1 MKQKFINLVI
11 AINLLFVLNGS
22 AQTTPGL
29 KKFIPPSPNAA
40 ALGKYG
46 DIPVGLYTGIPSISI
61 PLYTLKGRDLEL
73 PINLSYHAGGIKV
86 EEIASWVGIGWSLNA
101 GGVITRSVRGFPD
114 DVPTGYFN
122 NRSTIVPLAKKY
134 IANLNPTTS
143 YLIGA
148 GNADQ
153 ADLQM
158 LNQVK
163 DQVTDAEPDIF
174 YFNFG
179 KYSGKFFMNENG
191 QFVVSPLEALKI
203 EYQYISGVNANQIA
217 RWTLTTP
224 DGVKYVFGNSLDG
237 QKTAIEKN
245 DNAAQTGITT
255 TGWYLMEIYSPNNDL
270 ITLDYNTISYNYNN
284 KSAETINFILDESG
298 SQPPAHLPSF
308 DKNVVTNFMT
318 VPKLKSITSANGK
331 ITFDATT
338 RRTDLPGDTSLSAV
352 NIFSNVDLI
361 NPLRKF
367 VFYYDYV
374 NGGRLTLDSLAEFSA
389 TNAASGNKYK
399 FEYNTT
405 QLPNADPYGTT
416 INSQDLWGYYNGV
429 PNSVLP
435 QSFYITTPP
444 YGTITIFGADR
455 HSDESYMMAGVL
467 KKIIYPTG
475 GYSLFEYEANKV
487 YASNSDNSIPTPPAG
502 KYASLQYLTGQT
514 LADTFTVS
522 YATSGGVPGGTTRVT
537 VSSIAMGHT
546 QPPGCQ
552 ISPSGYSTCYTASIE
567 GINGTSFP
575 IQYIKDGTST
585 VDLANGTYKI
595 VGKGELVQG
604 YPNASYLFYLDL
616 NWNEYPPQGNGG
628 SQSMVN
634 KTIGGLRI
642 KRITSNDNISTSVKK
657 YLYTKFNDTA
667 SSGVL
672 VNNPYHYANVFE
684 ILSGCGAT
692 NYAQVRS
699 YPLTPLLQTQG
710 SSIGYQNVTELAG
723 ENGENGKTE
732 YSYTTA
738 TDFPDDLK
746 EYRPYP
752 PSCTYDWRRG
762 QLLKSTVYKNSSGN
776 FIAVKSNSNKYTFG
790 AKSSAGYGLS
800 VETGIQILQCAS
812 PLVTLAANAYYVSG
826 YKTIS
831 EFYYLQ
837 SDTTKVYDQN
847 TPSSY
852 VQNINTYNYDTSNGH
867 YQLTSTVTQS
877 SKNETLQTDIKYPQD
892 IVLTGAAET
901 ARQSLISKFML
912 TPVIDQ
918 ITSRNGAQISKTR
931 TNYKVFGNGLT
942 LPESIEL
949 QISSN
954 PSEKRVEFLKYDGY
968 GNMIQQHKM
977 ADVLNSYIW
986 DYSSSYPIAAIINA
1000 DSSSVAYTSFEADGK
1015 GNWTFS
1021 AFQDTDA
1028 TAPTGKKALYITAT
1042 NKVSKS
1048 GLTIGKSYIVS
1059 FWSKHGLYT
1068 INGCTNTY
1076 KMGKTING
1084 WTYYEYAVVPTATTI
1099 TINGNSGGVGSI
1111 DEVRLYPSD
1120 AQMTTYTYQPLI
1132 GMTSQCDVN
1141 NRISYFEYDAFGR
1154 VRLIKDQDKNVIK
1167 KFCYNY
1173 AGQPANCDVAVP
1185 VSVTI
1190 TNSLNLSGFTA
1201 TYTNTV
1207 TLQQTAFTVPTTGNL
1222 IVTLPSGTYD
1232 LIVNRT
1238 AGNVGYAF
1246 TTCALSTN
1254 CGMTVHNITV
1264 NTNSC
1269 NTLLV
1274 ESSL

>member
-11 AINLLFVLNGS
+11 VSNLLLVLHS
-22 AQTTPGL
+22 IAQTTPGL
-29 KKFIPPSPNAA
+29 KKFTPPSPNAA

-46 DIPVGLYTGIPSISI
+46 DIPVGLYTGIPSINI
-61 PLYTLKGRDLEL
+61 PIYTLKGRELEL

-114 DVPTGYFN
+114 DVSTGYFN
-122 NRSTIVPLAKKY
+122 TRNTIVPLAKKY

-143 YLIGA
+143 YLSDA
-148 GNADQ
+148 GNADP

-163 DQVTDAEPDIF
+163 DQITDAEPDIF

-179 KYSGKFFMNENG
+179 KYSGKFFMNESG

-203 EYQYISGVNANQIA
+203 EYQYISGINANQIA

-255 TGWYLMEIYSPNNDL
+255 TGWYLVEIYSPNNDL
-270 ITLDYNTISYNYNN
+270 ITFDYNTISYNYNN
-284 KSAETINFILDESG
+284 KSAETVNLILGESG

-318 VPKLKSITSANGK
+318 VPKLKSITSAIGK
-331 ITFDATT
+331 ITFDVTA
-338 RRTDLPGDTSLSAV
+338 RRTDLPGDSSLNAV
-352 NIFSNVDLI
+352 NIFSNLDLN

-367 VFYYDYV
+367 VFYYDYA
-374 NGGRLTLDSLAEFSA
+374 NGGRLTLDSLAELSA
-389 TNAASGNKYK
+389 TNTTSGNKYK
-399 FEYNTT
+399 FEYNAT
-405 QLPNADPYGTT
+405 QLPNPDPYGTT
-416 INSQDLWGYYNGV
+416 INSQDLWGFYNGV
-429 PNSVLP
+429 PNCVLP
-435 QSFYITTPP
+435 QSFYINTPD
-444 YGTITIFGADR
+444 YGTVTLFGADR

-487 YASNSDNSIPTPPAG
+487 YTSNSDNSIPNPPAG
-502 KYASLQYLTGQT
+502 KYANLQYLTGQT

-552 ISPSGYSTCYTASIE
+552 VSPSGYSTCYTASIE

-575 IQYIKDGTST
+575 IQYIRDGTST
-585 VDLANGTYKI
+585 VDLANGTYRI

-616 NWNEYPPQGNGG
+616 NWSEYPPQGNGG
-628 SQSMVN
+628 AQSMVN

-642 KRITSNDNISTSVKK
+642 KRITNNDNISTSVKK

-672 VNNPYHYANVFE
+672 VNSPYQYGNVFE
-684 ILSGCGAT
+684 VLSGCGFT
-692 NYAQVRS
+692 DYAQVRS

-738 TDFPDDLK
+738 TDFPDELK
-746 EYRPYP
+746 VYRPYP
-752 PSCTYDWRRG
+752 PSCAYDWRRG

-790 AKSSAGYGLS
+790 VKSSTGYGLS
-800 VETGIQILQCAS
+800 VETGIQISPCAT
-812 PLVTLAANAYYVSG
+812 LVALPANAYYVSG

-837 SDTTKVYDQN
+837 SDTTRIYDQN
-847 TPSSY
+847 TPASY
-852 VQNINTYNYDTSNGH
+852 IQNINTYSYDTSNGH
-867 YQLTSTVTQS
+867 YQLIGSTTQN
-877 SKNETLQTDIKYPQD
+877 SKSETLQTDIKYPQD
-892 IVLTGAAET
+892 IVLTGTAET
-901 ARQSLISKFML
+901 ARQNLISKFML

-918 ITSRNGAQISKTR
+918 VTSRNGVQINKTR
-931 TNYKVFGNGLT
+931 TNYKVFANGLA

-949 QISSN
+949 QISTN

-986 DYSSSYPIAAIINA
+986 DYSNTYPVAEIINA

-1015 GNWTFS
+1015 GNWNNYTGTITT
-1021 AFQDTDA
+1021 AITTA
-1028 TAPTGKKALYITAT
+1028 TMPPTG
-1042 NKVSKS
+1042 SKYY
-1048 GLTIGKSYIVS
+1048 GLTTSASLSKTGIISGKKYIVS
-1059 FWSKHGLYT
+1059 YWSK
-1068 INGCTNTY
+1068 NGAYSITGGTNTFIT
-1076 KMGKTING
+1076 GKLING
-1084 WTYYEYAVVPTATTI
+1084 WTYYEHTVTATSTTI
-1099 TINGNSGGVGSI
+1099 TIIGTGSI
-1111 DEVRLYPSD
+1111 DEVRLYPFD
-1120 AQMTTYTYQPLI
+1120 AQMTTYTYQALI
-1132 GMTSQCDVN
+1132 GMTSQCDIN
-1141 NRISYFEYDAFGR
+1141 NRISYYEYDAFGR
-1154 VRLIKDQDKNVIK
+1154 LLLIKDQDKNVLK
-1167 KFCYNY
+1167 KLCYNY
-1173 AGQPANCDVAVP
+1173 AGQPANCDIALP
-1185 VSVTI
+1185 VSITI
-1190 TNSLNLSGFTA
+1190 TNATAVSGFTA
-1201 TYTNTV
+1201 IYTNTV
-1207 TLQQTAFTVPTTGNL
+1207 TLQQTVFTVPTTGSST
-1222 IVTLPSGTYD
+1222 VTLPAGIYD
-1232 LIVNRT
+1232 VIVSRATN
-1238 AGNVGYAF
+1238 NNLYSF
-1246 TTCALSTN
+1246 TTCTYN
-1254 CGMTVHNITV
+1254 TVCGATVHNINVST
-1264 NTNSC
+1264 C

-1274 ESSL
+1274 DTVF